1 MLRGRGWVVEAV
13 IEAVL
18 KPGVYRARLANG
30 HRLVAFVAGRA
41 KRTATAHAAG
51 DCVRVFVPAYDLS
64 AGRIV
69 NGRPE
74 NNEAQERKD
83 L

>member
-1 MLRGRGWVVEAV
+1 MLTGRGWVVEAV

-41 KRTATAHAAG
+41 KRAAKAHAVG
-51 DCVRVFVPAYDLS
+51 DRVRVAVSAYDLS

-69 NGRPE
+69 NGRPGDSE
-74 NNEAQERKD
+74 VQKRKD